1 MYRYMYISIY
11 LSIYLSLYIYIY
23 ISGYVYLYIYIYIY
37 IYTHIQVV
45 LDKRFPLRSA
55 APPETEPPG
64 PGSKQQVELRQQ
76 SSLN

>member
-23 ISGYVYLYIYIYIY
+23 IGGMCIYIYIY